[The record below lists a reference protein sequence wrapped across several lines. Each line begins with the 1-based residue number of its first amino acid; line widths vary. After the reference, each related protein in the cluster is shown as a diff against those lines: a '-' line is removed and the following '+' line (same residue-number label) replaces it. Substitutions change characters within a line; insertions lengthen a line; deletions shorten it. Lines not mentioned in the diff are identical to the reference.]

1 MADVAYKK
9 ASQAAGEAVKNANK
23 QMGRV
28 VIEGKPVHSSWL
40 ASNCQACL

>member
-28 VIEGKPVHSSWL
+28 VIEGKPVHSSFV
-40 ASNCQACL
+40 ANNG